1 MQPLRLSLDD
11 GDDAAGWRYRPGL
24 IKRHGKAHNGVGDAI
39 LIVGHVSEKLGSQ
52 VWTRVV
58 SGVRQKRRNIGRG
71 ASALKTGCLTTLVAA
86 TVGAIAGLVCG
97 RRRAGWCVF
106 VGVPGAILGLFIGLI
121 VRLVVAGSL
130 AD

>member
-86 TVGAIAGLVCG
+86 TVGAIAGWF
-97 RRRAGWCVF
+97 AGADVLAGVF
-106 VGVPGAILGLFIGLI
+106 LLGCPARYL
-121 VRLVVAGSL
+121 GSSS
-130 AD
+130 A